1 MIYLDHEKLDQ
12 FFKSVAGGFATP
24 PREVLLFFVML
35 AVILSFLIIFY
46 LVQRRGMH
54 RKLSRQSAERYAEL
68 IDQHKLSDAEVRL
81 IEGLSEYL
89 PAEKQ
94 KYLLLT
100 NQHLFNGCAGK
111 LQANEPVSE
120 STLASTRLK
129 LGFRVE
135 QPEEIK
141 QYQRRNYYRRKTH
154 LSVFVTPL
162 HTGGETYRSTL
173 LDLGGGGASLGNPQS
188 LFKAGDLL
196 ELSFS
201 SGASDFRLPAE
212 VVRISRNASVLHV
225 QFRSIAESAR
235 DRIIGSL
242 YRITDL

>member
-1 MIYLDHEKLDQ
+1 MIYLDQEKLDQ
-12 FFKSVAGGFATP
+12 FFKSVASGFAAAP
-24 PREVLLFFVML
+24 EEVLLFFVAL

-46 LVQRRGMH
+46 LVQKRGMH
-54 RKLSRQSAERYAEL
+54 RKLSSQSAERYAEL
-68 IDQHKLSDAEVRL
+68 IDQHKLSDAEVKL

-89 PAEKQ
+89 SADKQ

-100 NQHLFNGCAGK
+100 NQHLFNVCAGK
-111 LQANEPVSE
+111 LQAKKPVSE
-120 STLASTRLK
+120 STLASARLK

-154 LSVFVTPL
+154 LSV
-162 HTGGETYRSTL
+162 
-173 LDLGGGGASLGNPQS
+173 
-188 LFKAGDLL
+188 
-196 ELSFS
+196 
-201 SGASDFRLPAE
+201 
-212 VVRISRNASVLHV
+212 
-225 QFRSIAESAR
+225 QFRFIAESAR